1 MRARSA
7 LGNCHGCGV
16 ALAALLMLTG
26 CSLPGKPTPASIV
39 KRPTDILDPVKLYQQ
54 NCAGCH
60 GAEGKLGPAPP
71 IGDALYL
78 AIVDDDT
85 LRKTISKGRPGTA
98 MSAFAQS
105 EGGMLTSQQVD
116 AIVKGMRQRWGK
128 PDVLQGGT
136 APPYAARAPGNAQ
149 QGAAVFS
156 TFCASCHGED
166 GKGTAKVGS
175 IVNPSYL
182 SLITDQG
189 LRTIVI
195 IGRPDFNAP
204 DWRNNVP
211 GRPMS
216 DQEISDVVAWL
227 GAQRPADAVTATPAT
242 SEVAPGLK
250 PMSYGTRNGAAEG
263 APLLPPAESGSG
275 IFQSRLNAGLKVS
288 STTSTT
294 STPGGQ
300 H

>member
-1 MRARSA
+1 MSTR
-7 LGNCHGCGV
+7 LGWGGV
-16 ALAALLMLTG
+16 ALCAALALAG
-26 CSLPGKPTPASIV
+26 CNLPGKPTPASIV
-39 KRPTDILDPVKLYQQ
+39 KRPTSILDPVVLFQQ

-71 IGDALYL
+71 IGDPLYL

-85 LRKTISKGRPGTA
+85 LRNTIAKGRTGTP

-116 AIVKGMRQRWGK
+116 AIVKGMRQRWSK
-128 PDVLQGGT
+128 SDVLQGGT
-136 APPYAARAPGNAQ
+136 APPYAAKTPGNAQ

-156 TFCASCHGED
+156 TFCASCHGEG

-175 IVNPSYL
+175 IVNPNYL

-216 DQEISDVVAWL
+216 DQEISDVVAWMA
-227 GAQRPADAVTATPAT
+227 AQRPADAVTATPAAMPSPSPT
-242 SEVAPGLK
+242 S
-250 PMSYGTRNGAAEG
+250 S
-263 APLLPPAESGSG
+263 
-275 IFQSRLNAGLKVS
+275 
-288 STTSTT
+288 
-294 STPGGQ
+294 PGGRQ
-300 H
+300 